1 MPTKV
6 SGKWRSECLNTRYSQ
21 PTQLCDAK
29 KIITKTILSLQYF
42 KRKDKKNI
50 IIHINNINGFST
62 SYTTAA
68 YGSHQNVLL
77 RLDTLGR
84 PPSSTGSYATIASL
98 HKFPFGK
105 LFICDV
111 VHLMDSCG
119 FDSPSEE
126 LIIFIIIY

>member
-1 MPTKV
+1 MFNTYRLNCLDQKV
-6 SGKWRSECLNTRYSQ
+6 PPHYPDKFL
-21 PTQLCDAK
+21 TQLV
-29 KIITKTILSLQYF
+29 ILILNRVFFY
-42 KRKDKKNI
+42 
-50 IIHINNINGFST
+50 ST

-105 LFICDV
+105 FLTLSFGHRVHIQGYKIKFIQPPANQFV
-111 VHLMDSCG
+111 AKFVAQ
-119 FDSPSEE
+119 SPS
-126 LIIFIIIY
+126 LNLYKILQHFA

>member
-1 MPTKV
+1 MPLMFYGT
-6 SGKWRSECLNTRYSQ
+6 SYASH
-21 PTQLCDAK
+21 
-29 KIITKTILSLQYF
+29 F
-42 KRKDKKNI
+42 
-50 IIHINNINGFST
+50 HST

-105 LFICDV
+105 
-111 VHLMDSCG
+111 
-119 FDSPSEE
+119 FDY
-126 LIIFIIIY
+126 LINIKL

>member
-1 MPTKV
+1 MFILQEKPEISHIARINK
-6 SGKWRSECLNTRYSQ
+6 LNIS
-21 PTQLCDAK
+21 
-29 KIITKTILSLQYF
+29 
-42 KRKDKKNI
+42 
-50 IIHINNINGFST
+50 ST

-105 LFICDV
+105 LSLV
-111 VHLMDSCG
+111 SVSYYSSYM
-119 FDSPSEE
+119 
-126 LIIFIIIY
+126 